1 MHVRKEVD
9 PRGCIQLQLHGSVTQ
24 ANIERDADPL
34 ATVLQAE
41 EFGHTLLLDLSNV
54 LAMDSSGINYLLKL
68 QKRVQLAGG
77 TLILH
82 SLSPIVRNV
91 VRVLNLQTV
100 FRVANDPAQ
109 AHAWITKEGL

>member
-1 MHVRKEVD
+1 MHVSKEVD
-9 PRGCIQLQLHGSVTQ
+9 PKGCIQLQLHGLVTQ
-24 ANIERDADPL
+24 ANLDRDSDPL
-34 ATVLQAE
+34 ADMLKTEGL
-41 EFGHTLLLDLSNV
+41 GHALLLDLSDV

-77 TLILH
+77 TLNLH

-100 FRVANDPAQ
+100 FRVANDRAQ
-109 AHAWITKEGL
+109 ALDWIAKESL

>member
-1 MHVRKEVD
+1 MHVSKEVD
-9 PRGCIQLQLHGSVTQ
+9 PRGCIQLQLHGLVTQ

-34 ATVLQAE
+34 ATVLQPE
-41 EFGHTLLLDLSNV
+41 GLGHPLLLDLSNV

-100 FRVANDPAQ
+100 FRVAHDQAQ
-109 AHAWITKEGL
+109 AHEWIAKEGL